1 MVEDKIYK
9 TGIYLRVSTEEQARE
24 GFSIHAQKE
33 KLTRYANIN
42 DWDIYDFYIDD
53 GISGK
58 NITDRPSI
66 NRLIEDVKRRREQQ
80 S

>member
-33 KLTRYANIN
+33 KLTSYANIIFTN
-42 DWDIYDFYIDD
+42 KYNIYR
-53 GISGK
+53 
-58 NITDRPSI
+58 N
-66 NRLIEDVKRRREQQ
+66 
-80 S
+80 